1 MRQSNHLA
9 SCKVEGFL
17 VTSQAPLRSPAPCPP
32 TGSTRRPR
40 VGSVGVQVSHGF
52 RRSED
57 ASPDTAGA
65 QVCTLSATGYTLCKD
80 RRIYASLHLFC
91 SGDRQNLA
99 SLHLFCDDQLH
110 STTSSRRSDPWLPSP
125 PPPPGLSAL
134 APAGSMPPHTT
145 PLPTPRPRPLRP
157 GTRRQHASAHHASP
171 PAGATPVLRVLTS
184 STPHQCRS
192 PPPVCL
198 HMTAQRHALV
208 FRRTRPTDVN
218 LQEVSRFSHSEPPLY
233 HAFSLAPIPTS
244 LPAAHSQPSSS
255 ATAWQ
260 AQPQPIARS
269 NASSSAPRPQPEP

>member
-99 SLHLFCDDQLH
+99 SLHLFCSPSIRRPAPGAPTH
-110 STTSSRRSDPWLPSP
+110 GSR
-125 PPPPGLSAL
+125 
-134 APAGSMPPHTT
+134 APHPH
-145 PLPTPRPRPLRP
+145 P
-157 GTRRQHASAHHASP
+157 ASP
-171 PAGATPVLRVLTS
+171 PWHP
-184 STPHQCRS
+184 
-192 PPPVCL
+192 
-198 HMTAQRHALV
+198 
-208 FRRTRPTDVN
+208 
-218 LQEVSRFSHSEPPLY
+218 
-233 HAFSLAPIPTS
+233 
-244 LPAAHSQPSSS
+244 PAACLRTPRISTSRCHSCASR
-255 ATAWQ
+255 AHLIHTA
-260 AQPQPIARS
+260 PV
-269 NASSSAPRPQPEP
+269 

>member
-1 MRQSNHLA
+1 MHTFRNRLHALQRSRADLRKLA
-9 SCKVEGFL
+9 L
-17 VTSQAPLRSPAPCPP
+17 VLQR
-32 TGSTRRPR
+32 GSSESSKFALVLQR
-40 VGSVGVQVSHGF
+40 GS
-52 RRSED
+52 SESSKF
-57 ASPDTAGA
+57 ALVLQRGSSESSKFALVLQP
-65 QVCTLSATGYTLCKD
+65 V
-80 RRIYASLHLFC
+80 
-91 SGDRQNLA
+91 
-99 SLHLFCDDQLH
+99 H

>member
-145 PLPTPRPRPLRP
+145 HLHQPVPLLCF
-157 GTRRQHASAHHASP
+157 ACSP
-171 PAGATPVLRVLTS
+171 HPHRTS
-184 STPHQCRS
+184 
-192 PPPVCL
+192 VEAL
-198 HMTAQRHALV
+198 HLCAYT
-208 FRRTRPTDVN
+208 
-218 LQEVSRFSHSEPPLY
+218 
-233 HAFSLAPIPTS
+233 
-244 LPAAHSQPSSS
+244 
-255 ATAWQ
+255 
-260 AQPQPIARS
+260 
-269 NASSSAPRPQPEP
+269 

>member
-1 MRQSNHLA
+1 MP
-9 SCKVEGFL
+9 
-17 VTSQAPLRSPAPCPP
+17 PL
-32 TGSTRRPR
+32 TRGR
-40 VGSVGVQVSHGF
+40 
-52 RRSED
+52 
-57 ASPDTAGA
+57 
-65 QVCTLSATGYTLCKD
+65 
-80 RRIYASLHLFC
+80 ASLHTF
-91 SGDRQNLA
+91 RNR
-99 SLHLFCDDQLH
+99 LHALQRSADLRKFALVLQRGSSESSKFALVLRRPAPFDDQLQ
-110 STTSSRRSDPWLPSP
+110 
-125 PPPPGLSAL
+125 AL
-134 APAGSMPPHTT
+134 RPMAPEP
-145 PLPTPRPRPLRP
+145 PTPTRPLRP